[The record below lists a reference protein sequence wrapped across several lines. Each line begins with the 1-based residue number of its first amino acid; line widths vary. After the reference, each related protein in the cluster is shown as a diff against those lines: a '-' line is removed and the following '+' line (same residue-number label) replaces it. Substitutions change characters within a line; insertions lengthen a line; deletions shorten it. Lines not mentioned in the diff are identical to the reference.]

1 MHLPLW
7 WGTCLVLDANAG
19 TLSFLQLV
27 PLLLVLGIEKTF
39 ILLKLFLQ
47 IVVLALS
54 LISGPG
60 HFSYPK
66 YKC

>member
-1 MHLPLW
+1 M
-7 WGTCLVLDANAG
+7 
-19 TLSFLQLV
+19 QLV

-54 LISGPG
+54 LIFGPG

-66 YKC
+66 YEC